1 MSKLFKL
8 NLQHFSEGAPEGGE
22 GTGEGTVDAA
32 QEETKVVYGKQDVR
46 HDDEGEEDTK
56 PRQEPSKP
64 TFEEL
69 IEGDY
74 KEDFSKKMQ
83 SIVQGRIQNIKGS
96 EENLKALEPILSH
109 MADKYGVDDVT
120 DIPALVEAFENDDSL
135 YEEEAEERG
144 VEVSTLKEIKR
155 LERQNAEFA
164 RQMEQREKDVENAKA
179 WEGILQQSEQV
190 KDIYPNFD
198 IEKEMQNDDF
208 AHLVAVNVPVK
219 TAFEVIH
226 HDELQAL
233 SAKAIAD
240 QTARKVADSVKAN
253 KKRTGE
259 GQGNGTPVVV
269 KKDPKSWTDEER
281 DDVYDRV
288 MNGEKI
294 YL

>member
-164 RQMEQREKDVENAKA
+164 RQMEQRER
-179 WEGILQQSEQV
+179 
-190 KDIYPNFD
+190 
-198 IEKEMQNDDF
+198 M
-208 AHLVAVNVPVK
+208 
-219 TAFEVIH
+219 
-226 HDELQAL
+226 
-233 SAKAIAD
+233 
-240 QTARKVADSVKAN
+240 
-253 KKRTGE
+253 
-259 GQGNGTPVVV
+259 
-269 KKDPKSWTDEER
+269 
-281 DDVYDRV
+281 
-288 MNGEKI
+288 
-294 YL
+294 

>member
-1 MSKLFKL
+1 MSKLLFKF

-32 QEETKVVYGKQDVR
+32 QEETKVVYGKQKETN
-46 HDDEGEEDTK
+46 DEGDVDSEPVEEH
-56 PRQEPSKP
+56 RP

-96 EENLKALEPILSH
+96 EDNLRALEPVLRSL
-109 MADKYGVDDVT
+109 AEKYGLQDAT
-120 DIPALVEAFENDDSL
+120 NIPALVEAFTNDDSL
-135 YEEEAEERG
+135 YEAEAEERG
-144 VEVSTLKEIKR
+144 VDVETLKNIKM

-164 RQMEQREKDVENAKA
+164 RQMQQREKDAQNAEA
-179 WEGILQQSEQV
+179 WQEVLRQADEA
-190 KDIYPNFD
+190 KEIYPNLD
-198 IEKEMQNDDF
+198 IEQEMLNEDF
-208 AHLVAVNVPVK
+208 AQLVAVNVPVK

-226 HDELQAL
+226 HDELQAM

-240 QTARKVADSVKAN
+240 QTAQKVANSVKAN

-259 GQGNGTPVVV
+259 GQESGTPVVV
-269 KKDPKSWTDEER
+269 KNDPKSLTDEDREKI
-281 DDVYDRV
+281 YERV
-288 MNGEKI
+288 MAGEKI
-294 YL
+294 SW